1 MGLMDDFGTDFAEKF
16 SKHLAR
22 FFSQC
27 LNKPRMW
34 AKKIFYHF
42 CGFLYPQNGVVK
54 PFCFFWKYSFFA
66 LKKSLQI
73 LSFQNF
79 VAFRYVMILVSA
91 GEKSADAMG
100 GKHPRNYICGA
111 PVRKEKN
118 QWQTSKSRQQKQA
131 RRLSPKPRGCIIA
144 PSTALPSLRKMG
156 TAKSPQ
162 IAKGSKNG
170 LWTA

>member
-1 MGLMDDFGTDFAEKF
+1 MLEWAFGVHWLWDLGFVDGVWNMGLMEDFGTDFAERF

-34 AKKIFYHF
+34 AKKIFCHF

-66 LKKSLQI
+66 LKKSFQI

-79 VAFRYVMILVSA
+79 VAWRYVIVLVSA
-91 GEKSADAMG
+91 GEMF
-100 GKHPRNYICGA
+100 R
-111 PVRKEKN
+111 
-118 QWQTSKSRQQKQA
+118 
-131 RRLSPKPRGCIIA
+131 
-144 PSTALPSLRKMG
+144 
-156 TAKSPQ
+156 
-162 IAKGSKNG
+162 
-170 LWTA
+170 